1 MFICRPAYNPLYTN
15 QYSQG
20 TAAAVGTAG
29 AILAALP
36 TGLLPSGVGATGNA
50 NVYGSASQ
58 YLNTS
63 NLTMGRRDIIEFVS

>member
-1 MFICRPAYNPLYTN
+1 M
-15 QYSQG
+15 
-20 TAAAVGTAG
+20 GTAG

-36 TGLLPSGVGATGNA
+36 TGLLPSGGVGAAGNA

-63 NLTMGRRDIIEFVS
+63 NLTMGKAKLIVNLFLDSN

>member
-1 MFICRPAYNPLYTN
+1 LFTCRPAYNPLYAN

-20 TAAAVGTAG
+20 AAAVGTAG

-36 TGLLPSGVGATGNA
+36 TGLLPSGVGAAGNA
-50 NVYGSASQ
+50 NVFGSASQ

-63 NLTMGRRDIIEFVS
+63 NLTMGKGGFKSLN